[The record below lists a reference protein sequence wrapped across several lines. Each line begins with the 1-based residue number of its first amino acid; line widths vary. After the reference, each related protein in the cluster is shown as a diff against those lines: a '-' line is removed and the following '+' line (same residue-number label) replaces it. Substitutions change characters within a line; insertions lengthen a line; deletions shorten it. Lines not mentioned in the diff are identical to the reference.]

1 MLFASDNVTP
11 ANPEIVAALQAANQG
26 NVMPYGADPIS
37 QRVRAA
43 FGVLF
48 ERGVDVHFATT
59 GTAANALGLAT
70 LVPSYGAVF
79 CTNLAHINT
88 DECAAPEFF
97 TGGAKI
103 IDVPTED
110 GRLSPERL
118 KAAIEKSMPGFV
130 HRPEAWAVSVSQT
143 TECGSLYSRDELDEI
158 VAIAQHYGLL
168 VHMDGARFA
177 NGLVASG
184 LSAAEMARGVDVL
197 SFGGSKNGCMLAEA
211 LLFFDPERSKHAKF
225 LHKRAGMMCSKT
237 RYISA
242 QLEAY
247 LANDLWLANASHANA
262 MAQRLGAGMA
272 KLPGVRLAAPI
283 ETNMVFLVLPHDLA
297 DQLRAAGAE
306 FYFIG
311 DFPTPAY
318 RFVTAWNT
326 QEAMVD
332 EFVALA
338 RQLSADAA

>member
-11 ANPEIVAALQAANQG
+11 ANPEILAALQAANVG

-37 QRVRAA
+37 QRVRQSLSDL
-43 FGVLF
+43 FGRKL
-48 ERGVDVHFATT
+48 DVHFATT

-110 GRLSPERL
+110 GRLLPERL
-118 KAAIEKSMPGFV
+118 TAAIEKSMPGFV
-130 HRPEAWAVSVSQT
+130 HRPEAWAVSVSQS
-143 TECGSLYSRDELDEI
+143 TECGSLYSRDELGEI
-158 VAIAQHYGLL
+158 IAIARHYGLL

-177 NGLVASG
+177 NALAASPQ
-184 LSAAEMARGVDVL
+184 SAEEMARGIDVL

-211 LLFFDPERSKHAKF
+211 LLFFDPERSQHAKF

-237 RYISA
+237 RYIAA

-247 LANDLWLANASHANA
+247 LANDLWLANARHANA
-262 MAQRLGAGMA
+262 MAQRLGQGMSE
-272 KLPGVRLAAPI
+272 LPGVRLAAPI
-283 ETNMVFLVLPHDLA
+283 ETNMVFLVLPDDLA
-297 DQLRAAGAE
+297 GKLKAAGAE

-318 RFVTAWNT
+318 RFVTAWCTDTN
-326 QEAMVD
+326 MVED
-332 EFVALA
+332 FIDLA
-338 RQLSADAA
+338 KRLSFEPV